1 MCLMWENIQTFY
13 ENEMANKTPLV
24 YGIFRLM
31 MFYKLI
37 TYVVDVGSDNWIAF
51 DLIEQCH
58 FNYAMIQ
65 FCFIW
70 ILPGFFSFLVVTWT
84 HYKEKELSI
93 AFSIFWGFLG
103 FLFYIPVTIGYH
115 INDMIKLTDKSLD
128 VLQR

>member
-1 MCLMWENIQTFY
+1 MWENIQTFY

-24 YGIFRLM
+24 YGIFRLVM
-31 MFYKLI
+31 LYKLI
-37 TYVVDVGSDNWIAF
+37 TYIVDVGSDNWIAF

-70 ILPGFFSFLVVTWT
+70 ILPGFFSCVVVTYT
-84 HYKEKELSI
+84 YYKEKGFVI
-93 AFSIFWGFLG
+93 AFFMGFLG
-103 FLFYIPVTIGYH
+103 FIFYVPLTILFH
-115 INDMIKLTDKSLD
+115 IYDMIKLTDKSLG

>member
-1 MCLMWENIQTFY
+1 MCLMWENVQTFY

-24 YGIFRLM
+24 YTILRLV

-37 TYVVDVGSDNWIAF
+37 TYIVDVGSDNWIAL

-70 ILPGFFSFLVVTWT
+70 ILPGFFSCVIVTYT
-84 HYKEKELSI
+84 YYKEKGFVI
-93 AFSIFWGFLG
+93 AFFMGFLG
-103 FLFYIPVTIGYH
+103 FIFYVPLTIWFH
-115 INDMIKLTDKSLD
+115 IDDMIKLTDKSLD
-128 VLQR
+128 VLQE

>member
-1 MCLMWENIQTFY
+1 MCLLWENVQTFY

-31 MFYKLI
+31 LFYKLI
-37 TYVVDVGSDNWIAF
+37 TYIVDVGSDNWILL

-70 ILPGFFSFLVVTWT
+70 ILPGFFSFVIVTWMN
-84 HYKEKELSI
+84 YKEKKGFGI
-93 AFSIFWGFLG
+93 AFSKGFFGFIFYVPL
-103 FLFYIPVTIGYH
+103 TIWFH
-115 INDMIKLTDKSLD
+115 IDDMIKLTDKSLD
-128 VLQR
+128 VLQG

>member
-1 MCLMWENIQTFY
+1 MWENIQTFY

-24 YGIFRLM
+24 YGIFRLVM
-31 MFYKLI
+31 LYKLI
-37 TYVVDVGSDNWIAF
+37 TYIVDVGSDNWIAF

-70 ILPGFFSFLVVTWT
+70 ILPGFFSCVVVTYT
-84 HYKEKELSI
+84 HYEKKGFVI
-93 AFSIFWGFLG
+93 AFFMGFLG
-103 FLFYIPVTIGYH
+103 FIFYVPLTIWFH
-115 INDMIKLTDKSLD
+115 IYDMIKLTDKSLD

>member
-1 MCLMWENIQTFY
+1 MCLMWENVQTFY

-24 YGIFRLM
+24 YAIFRLV

-37 TYVVDVGSDNWIAF
+37 TYIVDVGSDNWIAF

-70 ILPGFFSFLVVTWT
+70 ILPGFFSCVIVTYT
-84 HYKEKELSI
+84 YYKEKGFVI
-93 AFSIFWGFLG
+93 AFFMGFLG
-103 FLFYIPVTIGYH
+103 FIFYVPLTIWFH
-115 INDMIKLTDKSLD
+115 IDDMIKLTDKSLD
-128 VLQR
+128 VLQG

>member
-1 MCLMWENIQTFY
+1 MWENIQTFY

-24 YGIFRLM
+24 YGIFRLVM
-31 MFYKLI
+31 LYKLI
-37 TYVVDVGSDNWIAF
+37 TYIVDVGSDNWIAF

-70 ILPGFFSFLVVTWT
+70 ILPGFFSCVVVTYT
-84 HYKEKELSI
+84 YYKEKGFVI
-93 AFSIFWGFLG
+93 AFFMGFLG
-103 FLFYIPVTIGYH
+103 FIFYVPLTIWFH
-115 INDMIKLTDKSLD
+115 IDDMIKLTDKSLD

>member
-1 MCLMWENIQTFY
+1 MCLMWENVQTFY

-24 YGIFRLM
+24 YGIFRLVM
-31 MFYKLI
+31 LYKLI
-37 TYVVDVGSDNWIAF
+37 TYIVDVGSDNWIAL

-70 ILPGFFSFLVVTWT
+70 ILPGFFNLVVVTYT
-84 HYKEKELSI
+84 HCEKQGFVI
-93 AFSIFWGFLG
+93 AFFMGFLG
-103 FLFYIPVTIGYH
+103 FIFYVPLTIWFH
-115 INDMIKLTDKSLD
+115 IDDMIKLTDKSLD

>member
-1 MCLMWENIQTFY
+1 MCLIWENVQTLY

-24 YGIFRLM
+24 YGIFRLV

-37 TYVVDVGSDNWIAF
+37 TYIVDVGSDNWIAL

-70 ILPGFFSFLVVTWT
+70 ILPGFFNLVVVTYT
-84 HYKEKELSI
+84 HYKEKGFVI
-93 AFSIFWGFLG
+93 AFFMGFLG
-103 FLFYIPVTIGYH
+103 FIFYVPLTIWCH
-115 INDMIKLTDKSLD
+115 IDDMIKLTDKSLD